1 MPRDSGYTLVE
12 LLVALAVAAILVT
25 VAVPGFAGLLA
36 EQRVIT
42 TTNRFISAL
51 NLARTEA
58 IRRGGR
64 VTLCASADG
73 MTCGP
78 ADGYGDGWLV
88 VDGPAPGRPLASVT
102 EILRVFEPTGGI
114 AVEGNGSMA
123 TYVSFMPTGEPRQ
136 IGGARQMGTVTV
148 CGGSR
153 GRRVVISRTGRPRVE
168 TGPC

>member
-12 LLVALAVAAILVT
+12 LLVALAVAAVLVT

-51 NLARTEA
+51 HLARTEA
-58 IRRGGR
+58 VRRGGR

-73 MTCGP
+73 LACGSS
-78 ADGYGDGWLV
+78 AGYGGGWLV
-88 VDGPAPGRPLASVT
+88 VDGPAPGQPLTSAT
-102 EILRVFEPTGGI
+102 EVLRVFGPTGGVS
-114 AVEGNGSMA
+114 VEGNGSMA
-123 TYVSFMPTGEPRQ
+123 AYVSFLPSGETRQ
-136 IGGARQMGTVTV
+136 LGGALQMGTVTV
-148 CGGSR
+148 CDGRR

-168 TGPC
+168 AEPC